1 MDTKMNLTGVKD
13 MTSYP
18 QQSQKSKA
26 CDQTV
31 SQYFISIQIV
41 LICWSWNKQ
50 GLEVYLSS
58 LDSAVAWFFFY
69 ILTWNVSSNLSVR

>member
-13 MTSYP
+13 MTSDS
-18 QQSQKSKA
+18 QQGQKSKA

-41 LICWSWNKQ
+41 LICWS
-50 GLEVYLSS
+50 
-58 LDSAVAWFFFY
+58 
-69 ILTWNVSSNLSVR
+69 

>member
-1 MDTKMNLTGVKD
+1 MNLTGVKD
-13 MTSYP
+13 MMSYP
-18 QQSQKSKA
+18 QQGQKSKA

-41 LICWSWNKQ
+41 LICWSQNKQ

-58 LDSAVAWFFFY
+58 LDSALDWFFFY
-69 ILTWNVSSNLSVR
+69 ILTWNVTSDKSVR

>member
-13 MTSYP
+13 MMSYP
-18 QQSQKSKA
+18 QQGQKSKA

-41 LICWSWNKQ
+41 LIC
-50 GLEVYLSS
+50 
-58 LDSAVAWFFFY
+58 
-69 ILTWNVSSNLSVR
+69 